1 MSLDKWLVLAGGV
14 SAIVLLNW
22 HFFRSARRRNRK
34 E

>member
-14 SAIVLLNW
+14 TAIAWLNW
-22 HFFRSARRRNRK
+22 HFFRSARRHNRK